1 MLTILINFTFDITL
15 SENAVISDIVQI
27 INVISDIV
35 QIINV
40 ISDTFNGINWF

>member
-27 INVISDIV
+27 INVISD
-35 QIINV
+35 
-40 ISDTFNGINWF
+40 TFNGINWF